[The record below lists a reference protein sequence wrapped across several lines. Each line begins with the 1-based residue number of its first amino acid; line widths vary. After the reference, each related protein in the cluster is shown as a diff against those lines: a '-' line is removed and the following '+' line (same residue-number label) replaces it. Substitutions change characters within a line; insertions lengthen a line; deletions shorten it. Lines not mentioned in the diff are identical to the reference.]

1 MFTNIFNIMGKIS
14 CVFLLVFST
23 IANAT
28 ENLTIWSSHQD
39 SRLLKVVIAKFK
51 KKHDV
56 NILVIHFDPMKIK
69 AEILLSAQFGGLPN
83 FLIMPS
89 DFIGL
94 HDQMKLTPIPD
105 DWLTQPMS
113 NNVKYSV
120 ILQNQYWGIPLTQ
133 GNFLMFYY
141 NKALVKTPLTSWKAI
156 IENKKLFTA
165 QHIMPVGWYYE
176 DMYYL
181 MPFLSAFGGWPIID
195 NKFTLN
201 TPQMVKALKYYR
213 LLVHLGIVDDSC
225 DYNCSQKRFINGKS
239 AYLINGDWAYYDL
252 KKALGD
258 NLGVALFP
266 TLNGKVMHPM
276 SSTFVMSIPD
286 LNNSSK
292 EKQKLIKE
300 FALFVQHESNQ
311 KQIYKKN
318 RLFPVSA
325 TYFNQLKA
333 AAKGNEL
340 FMFKQLSLSKEMPSS
355 IKMAIAWQAIAIG
368 FQRYQDGMTAEDAAK
383 DMQEIAVEQYEHL
396 EHE

>member
-1 MFTNIFNIMGKIS
+1 
-14 CVFLLVFST
+14 
-23 IANAT
+23 
-28 ENLTIWSSHQD
+28 
-39 SRLLKVVIAKFK
+39 
-51 KKHDV
+51 
-56 NILVIHFDPMKIK
+56 
-69 AEILLSAQFGGLPN
+69 
-83 FLIMPS
+83 
-89 DFIGL
+89 
-94 HDQMKLTPIPD
+94 
-105 DWLTQPMS
+105 
-113 NNVKYSV
+113 
-120 ILQNQYWGIPLTQ
+120 
-133 GNFLMFYY
+133 
-141 NKALVKTPLTSWKAI
+141 
-156 IENKKLFTA
+156 
-165 QHIMPVGWYYE
+165 
-176 DMYYL
+176 
-181 MPFLSAFGGWPIID
+181 
-195 NKFTLN
+195 
-201 TPQMVKALKYYR
+201 
-213 LLVHLGIVDDSC
+213 
-225 DYNCSQKRFINGKS
+225 
-239 AYLINGDWAYYDL
+239 
-252 KKALGD
+252 
-258 NLGVALFP
+258 
-266 TLNGKVMHPM
+266 M